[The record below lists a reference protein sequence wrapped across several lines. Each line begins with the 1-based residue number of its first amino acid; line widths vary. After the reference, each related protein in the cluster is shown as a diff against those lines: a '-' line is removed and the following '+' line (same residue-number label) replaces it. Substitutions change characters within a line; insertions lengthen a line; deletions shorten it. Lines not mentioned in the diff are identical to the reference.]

1 MVREEGQRKMV
12 KILKGILGILFL
24 PFVFIFGFIGA
35 LLYLLINAG
44 NDIYNFV
51 IYFLKNRD
59 FPSDDFY

>member
-1 MVREEGQRKMV
+1 MV

-35 LLYLLINAG
+35 LLYLLIYAG

>member
-1 MVREEGQRKMV
+1 MVKNINKII

-24 PFVFIFGFIGA
+24 PFVFIGA
-35 LLYLLINAG
+35 LLYILIDAG

-51 IYFLKNRD
+51 VDFLKNRD